1 MVVMRGLAHP
11 QEEDTTA
18 FWGNTVSLLPH
29 HTTHP
34 WIKSAWEDNSPMV
47 SSFLGEGSARSRQA
61 DSPGPKPAS
70 PWPKSCPGQAEILP
84 LQPQAN
90 PFLCKIRGWT
100 GDPWR
105 GSYHKC

>member
-18 FWGNTVSLLPH
+18 FWGNTVSPLPH

-47 SSFLGEGSARSRQA
+47 SSFLGEGSA
-61 DSPGPKPAS
+61 
-70 PWPKSCPGQAEILP
+70 
-84 LQPQAN
+84 
-90 PFLCKIRGWT
+90 
-100 GDPWR
+100 
-105 GSYHKC
+105 